1 MVCPATEVERTQ
13 PQRVECTKHIVQS
26 DSQAEGKFPSAF
38 LLPNTI
44 KTEGHR
50 YNSKNTN
57 DMDTTTFNSS
67 MVNNLWNVIQGL
79 SLSSTDQRWLA
90 DRLFESAKADDIAI
104 LAQARKAI
112 DEMRQQSE
120 ENGNSEMTLE
130 EINAEIRAA
139 RHARK

>member
-1 MVCPATEVERTQ
+1 MSTAT
-13 PQRVECTKHIVQS
+13 
-26 DSQAEGKFPSAF
+26 
-38 LLPNTI
+38 
-44 KTEGHR
+44 
-50 YNSKNTN
+50 YNSN
-57 DMDTTTFNSS
+57 

-90 DRLFESAKADDIAI
+90 DRLFESATADDIAI

-112 DEMRQQSE
+112 DEMRQLSE
-120 ENGNSEMTLE
+120 ENGNSEMTLD

>member
-1 MVCPATEVERTQ
+1 
-13 PQRVECTKHIVQS
+13 
-26 DSQAEGKFPSAF
+26 
-38 LLPNTI
+38 
-44 KTEGHR
+44 
-50 YNSKNTN
+50 
-57 DMDTTTFNSS
+57 MDTTTFNSS
-67 MVNNLWNVIQGL
+67 LVNNLWNVIQGL

-120 ENGNSEMTLE
+120 ENGNSEMTLD

-139 RHARK
+139 RHSRK

>member
-1 MVCPATEVERTQ
+1 
-13 PQRVECTKHIVQS
+13 
-26 DSQAEGKFPSAF
+26 
-38 LLPNTI
+38 
-44 KTEGHR
+44 
-50 YNSKNTN
+50 
-57 DMDTTTFNSS
+57 MDTTTFNSS

-90 DRLFESAKADDIAI
+90 DRLFESAKADDISI

-120 ENGNSEMTLE
+120 ENGNSEMTLD

-139 RHARK
+139 RHARKEKVQQ

>member
-1 MVCPATEVERTQ
+1 
-13 PQRVECTKHIVQS
+13 
-26 DSQAEGKFPSAF
+26 
-38 LLPNTI
+38 
-44 KTEGHR
+44 
-50 YNSKNTN
+50 
-57 DMDTTTFNSS
+57 MDTTTFNSS

-79 SLSSTDQRWLA
+79 SLSSADQRWLA

-139 RHARK
+139 RHARKEKVQQ

>member
-1 MVCPATEVERTQ
+1 
-13 PQRVECTKHIVQS
+13 
-26 DSQAEGKFPSAF
+26 
-38 LLPNTI
+38 
-44 KTEGHR
+44 
-50 YNSKNTN
+50 
-57 DMDTTTFNSS
+57 MDTTTFNSS

-120 ENGNSEMTLE
+120 ENGNSEMTLD

-139 RHARK
+139 RHARKEKVQQ

>member
-1 MVCPATEVERTQ
+1 
-13 PQRVECTKHIVQS
+13 
-26 DSQAEGKFPSAF
+26 
-38 LLPNTI
+38 
-44 KTEGHR
+44 
-50 YNSKNTN
+50 
-57 DMDTTTFNSS
+57 MDTTTFNSS

-139 RHARK
+139 RHACKEKVQQ

>member
-1 MVCPATEVERTQ
+1 
-13 PQRVECTKHIVQS
+13 
-26 DSQAEGKFPSAF
+26 
-38 LLPNTI
+38 
-44 KTEGHR
+44 
-50 YNSKNTN
+50 
-57 DMDTTTFNSS
+57 MDTTTFNSS

-79 SLSSTDQRWLA
+79 SLSSADQRWLA

-120 ENGNSEMTLE
+120 ENGNSEMTLD

-139 RHARK
+139 RHARKEKVQQ

>member
-1 MVCPATEVERTQ
+1 
-13 PQRVECTKHIVQS
+13 
-26 DSQAEGKFPSAF
+26 
-38 LLPNTI
+38 
-44 KTEGHR
+44 
-50 YNSKNTN
+50 
-57 DMDTTTFNSS
+57 MDTTTFNSS

-130 EINAEIRAA
+130 EINAEIRAT
-139 RHARK
+139 RHARKEKVQQ

>member
-1 MVCPATEVERTQ
+1 
-13 PQRVECTKHIVQS
+13 
-26 DSQAEGKFPSAF
+26 
-38 LLPNTI
+38 
-44 KTEGHR
+44 
-50 YNSKNTN
+50 
-57 DMDTTTFNSS
+57 MDTTTFNSS

-112 DEMRQQSE
+112 DEMHQQSE

>member
-1 MVCPATEVERTQ
+1 
-13 PQRVECTKHIVQS
+13 
-26 DSQAEGKFPSAF
+26 
-38 LLPNTI
+38 
-44 KTEGHR
+44 
-50 YNSKNTN
+50 
-57 DMDTTTFNSS
+57 MDTTTFNSS

-79 SLSSTDQRWLA
+79 SLSSADQRWLA

-120 ENGNSEMTLE
+120 ENGNSEMTLD

>member
-1 MVCPATEVERTQ
+1 
-13 PQRVECTKHIVQS
+13 
-26 DSQAEGKFPSAF
+26 
-38 LLPNTI
+38 
-44 KTEGHR
+44 
-50 YNSKNTN
+50 
-57 DMDTTTFNSS
+57 MDTTTFNSS

-79 SLSSTDQRWLA
+79 SLSSADQRWLA

>member
-1 MVCPATEVERTQ
+1 
-13 PQRVECTKHIVQS
+13 
-26 DSQAEGKFPSAF
+26 
-38 LLPNTI
+38 
-44 KTEGHR
+44 
-50 YNSKNTN
+50 
-57 DMDTTTFNSS
+57 MDTTTFNSS

-120 ENGNSEMTLE
+120 ENGNSEMSLD
-130 EINAEIRAA
+130 EINAEILAA
-139 RHARK
+139 RHARKEKVRQ

>member
-1 MVCPATEVERTQ
+1 
-13 PQRVECTKHIVQS
+13 
-26 DSQAEGKFPSAF
+26 
-38 LLPNTI
+38 
-44 KTEGHR
+44 
-50 YNSKNTN
+50 
-57 DMDTTTFNSS
+57 MDTTTFNSS

-139 RHARK
+139 RHARKEKVQQ

>member
-1 MVCPATEVERTQ
+1 
-13 PQRVECTKHIVQS
+13 
-26 DSQAEGKFPSAF
+26 
-38 LLPNTI
+38 
-44 KTEGHR
+44 
-50 YNSKNTN
+50 
-57 DMDTTTFNSS
+57 MDTTTFNNS

-120 ENGNSEMTLE
+120 ENGNSEMTLD

-139 RHARK
+139 RHARKEKVQQ

>member
-1 MVCPATEVERTQ
+1 
-13 PQRVECTKHIVQS
+13 
-26 DSQAEGKFPSAF
+26 
-38 LLPNTI
+38 
-44 KTEGHR
+44 
-50 YNSKNTN
+50 
-57 DMDTTTFNSS
+57 MDTTTFNNS

-104 LAQARKAI
+104 FAQARKAI

-120 ENGNSEMTLE
+120 ENGNSEMTLD

-139 RHARK
+139 RHARKEKVQQ

>member
-1 MVCPATEVERTQ
+1 
-13 PQRVECTKHIVQS
+13 
-26 DSQAEGKFPSAF
+26 
-38 LLPNTI
+38 
-44 KTEGHR
+44 
-50 YNSKNTN
+50 
-57 DMDTTTFNSS
+57 MDTTTFNSS

-90 DRLFESAKADDIAI
+90 DRLFESAQADDIAI

>member
-1 MVCPATEVERTQ
+1 
-13 PQRVECTKHIVQS
+13 
-26 DSQAEGKFPSAF
+26 
-38 LLPNTI
+38 
-44 KTEGHR
+44 
-50 YNSKNTN
+50 
-57 DMDTTTFNSS
+57 MDTTTFNSS

-120 ENGNSEMTLE
+120 DNGNSEMTLD
-130 EINAEIRAA
+130 EINAEILAA
-139 RHARK
+139 RHARKEKVQQ

>member
-1 MVCPATEVERTQ
+1 
-13 PQRVECTKHIVQS
+13 
-26 DSQAEGKFPSAF
+26 
-38 LLPNTI
+38 
-44 KTEGHR
+44 
-50 YNSKNTN
+50 
-57 DMDTTTFNSS
+57 MDTTTFNSS

-139 RHARK
+139 RHARKEQVQQ

>member
-1 MVCPATEVERTQ
+1 
-13 PQRVECTKHIVQS
+13 
-26 DSQAEGKFPSAF
+26 
-38 LLPNTI
+38 
-44 KTEGHR
+44 
-50 YNSKNTN
+50 
-57 DMDTTTFNSS
+57 MDTTTFNSS

-139 RHARK
+139 RHAHK

>member
-1 MVCPATEVERTQ
+1 
-13 PQRVECTKHIVQS
+13 
-26 DSQAEGKFPSAF
+26 
-38 LLPNTI
+38 
-44 KTEGHR
+44 
-50 YNSKNTN
+50 
-57 DMDTTTFNSS
+57 MDTTTFNNS

>member
-1 MVCPATEVERTQ
+1 
-13 PQRVECTKHIVQS
+13 
-26 DSQAEGKFPSAF
+26 
-38 LLPNTI
+38 
-44 KTEGHR
+44 
-50 YNSKNTN
+50 
-57 DMDTTTFNSS
+57 MDTTTFNSS

-90 DRLFESAKADDIAI
+90 DRLFESAKADDIAT

-139 RHARK
+139 RHARKEKVQQ

>member
-1 MVCPATEVERTQ
+1 
-13 PQRVECTKHIVQS
+13 
-26 DSQAEGKFPSAF
+26 
-38 LLPNTI
+38 
-44 KTEGHR
+44 
-50 YNSKNTN
+50 
-57 DMDTTTFNSS
+57 MDTTTFNSS